1 MMLCRSERD
10 VFPQRFSKSSSDSGS
25 DADLESVRT
34 QENNMYIHGGTTKA
48 VAAEL
53 PMPKLNA
60 KSKSTSHFSV
70 PTHNSSKGSGF
81 GKQFSSAG
89 TVYAAEAGGRAAAA
103 DAVGTKTAFVQ
114 IGSGR

>member
-1 MMLCRSERD
+1 
-10 VFPQRFSKSSSDSGS
+10 
-25 DADLESVRT
+25 
-34 QENNMYIHGGTTKA
+34 MYIHGGTTKA

-89 TVYAAEAGGRAAAA
+89 ILLCTLQTSAEAGGRAAAA
-103 DAVGTKTAFVQ
+103 EAVGTKTAFVQ